1 MTGFRRVASIDD
13 IAPGKGIVVEVDGKQ
28 IAVFNIQGLFYAI
41 DNTCPHRGGPLGEGS
56 LRGTTVNCP
65 WHGAQFDVTN
75 GQVLGPPALT
85 GVTSYTTKVEEGS
98 VWVALS

>member
-1 MTGFRRVASIDD
+1 MTGFRRVVSIDD
-13 IAPGKGIVVEVDGKQ
+13 VLSGKGIVVEVDGKQ

-56 LRGTTVNCP
+56 LRGTTVSCP
-65 WHGAQFDVTN
+65 WHGAQFDVTS
-75 GQVLGPPALT
+75 GQVIGPPASD
-85 GVTSYTTKVEEGS
+85 GVKSYSTKVKEGS